1 MCTVYDEYVRYKYR
15 VYALMSIGIWEAMVP
30 LLDGKSGRVVHVRR
44 KAGPV

>member
-1 MCTVYDEYVRYKYR
+1 MCTVYDEYVRYKYK
-15 VYALMSIGIWEAMVP
+15 VYALMSMGICYVMVP